1 MVTPYPDPGHWFWRG
16 VQSAIFYYVSCA
28 PCVEHRHKQRRR
40 KEAREAQEIVV
51 TQPGLTPRPVAF
63 QTNEQWGE
71 EMLLGPG
78 PPKPYKPDTMLRRL
92 REKLAVEPDPD
103 SDIPPEDPKRPGM
116 ERRISTAMGN
126 VKESIKL
133 SVHPEKWN
141 LKRYQR
147 EDEVFGN
154 IGDKMTRMWDRVTN
168 IGHHD
173 DEAGPSSGRKRA
185 YTNESDRYDYSR
197 GRFPA
202 VNDLHPPSVSQ
213 LPPTKEQAAWMLLPP
228 PSAAVMAG
236 KKRPNEDQGTRRPLC
251 IIGRPPREENNRP
264 TMNEEQRHASEASYV
279 TDGTTEIGEESIR
292 KHHRHQSE
300 PLPFP
305 PKAITLDAILP
316 QSQPAELDNPHLPWV
331 DIYKPKSRPSSWHFS
346 YLVPS
351 PAELSPSPPPVQ

>member
-1 MVTPYPDPGHWFWRG
+1 
-16 VQSAIFYYVSCA
+16 
-28 PCVEHRHKQRRR
+28 
-40 KEAREAQEIVV
+40 
-51 TQPGLTPRPVAF
+51 
-63 QTNEQWGE
+63 
-71 EMLLGPG
+71 
-78 PPKPYKPDTMLRRL
+78 
-92 REKLAVEPDPD
+92 
-103 SDIPPEDPKRPGM
+103 
-116 ERRISTAMGN
+116 MGN

-251 IIGRPPREENNRP
+251 IIGRPPERGEQSANNERRAAACERSKLYYRRYYRDWRRKH
-264 TMNEEQRHASEASYV
+264 TQTSK
-279 TDGTTEIGEESIR
+279 TSIR
-292 KHHRHQSE
+292 TTTISTQSDHIRRY
-300 PLPFP
+300 PTTIPRCR
-305 PKAITLDAILP
+305 AGQSTSTLG
-316 QSQPAELDNPHLPWV
+316 
-331 DIYKPKSRPSSWHFS
+331 
-346 YLVPS
+346 
-351 PAELSPSPPPVQ
+351 